1 MTAAEMSICPG
12 STPWRAAV
20 GSAWCRLCHDSP
32 IESTASHQTLP
43 DLSRLLNGR
52 SPIVWQIEL
61 IDQVT
66 WCSSETRTRDAQ
78 KKAVSAPCQLIDQSP
93 PTMAGT
99 RIEPATMRGK
109 ARS

>member
-1 MTAAEMSICPG
+1 MIRAVESICPRR
-12 STPWRAAV
+12 TPWRAQV
-20 GSAWCRLCHDSP
+20 GSAWCRLCQDSP
-32 IESTASHQTLP
+32 IDRKASHQTLP

-52 SPIVWQIEL
+52 SPMVWQIEL

-66 WCSSETRTRDAQ
+66 WCSRETRTSDAQ

-93 PTMAGT
+93 PMTAGSS
-99 RIEPATMRGK
+99 IEPATMSGK